1 MTGNFEGDII
11 MNQADKDAI
20 AHQVGMTAANK
31 VSFDMG
37 ESGTGIGK
45 EVATAKANPTGSSN
59 AAGAASGVF
68 REDIDR
74 DIRAAMMEMES
85 VAATARACQAFV
97 RSVQQ

>member
-45 EVATAKANPTGSSN
+45 EVAEAYN
-59 AAGAASGVF
+59 
-68 REDIDR
+68 
-74 DIRAAMMEMES
+74 
-85 VAATARACQAFV
+85 TARKVVLDAVDVTAVPTAQTPGKRAP
-97 RSVQQ
+97 